1 MSNVLKS
8 KVLLGAMIVLAAVVG
23 AMFIATTANAY
34 THSVTLKMGS
44 TGSQVMELQ
53 KALNAAGFAV
63 SSSGAGAPGMESTYF
78 GAKTHG
84 AVVAYQTAKGLG
96 KDGIVGPMTGAS
108 LASVVD
114 NDNDNDNDNNNDSD
128 LQGGAGSVES
138 YTLLSGLSNEEVGED
153 EEDVQVAGLE
163 IEADDGSDLEVTAV
177 KLVFNEGTAGSD
189 FEDYASEVSVWFDGE
204 EVARVDGDEFN
215 DDNNW
220 TKTVSI
226 DSGAVVDAG
235 ETAELVVAVSGV
247 SNLDSGDAGDTWDV
261 DFRSVRFVDAQN
273 ASTTED
279 PGVAVRT
286 FSFESFASATDVE
299 LKIATGDEDIWEAHV
314 INVDASDDT
323 DNVAIHSFTIEAEG
337 DSDLLID
344 SLPVTVTSTEATGDD
359 PADLVSAYYLYADG
373 EEIGSETSVDAGAD
387 SSEVVVFDDLDY
399 TIEAGDE
406 IEFEVR
412 ADFNSIADSLDAG
425 DLIAVAFGETET
437 DLATFDVEDES
448 GEDLVDADKTGTAT
462 GESHEVRD
470 IGIMVELVGTPTATK
485 SHSGDPATVGDS
497 DEGTFVI
504 TFKVTAFDGDAYID
518 LTAPDAS
525 GGATESD
532 LDVTGTGTVLATIS
546 SPTGATQGTDG
557 FLVDEGESENFSITT
572 NIVATADGFFRVN
585 LGSIL
590 YALTDVDGDI
600 VYTFNL
606 DDYKTPDLYL
616 NDN

>member
-53 KALNAAGFAV
+53 KALNASSCKVA
-63 SSSGAGAPGMESTYF
+63 SSGVGSSGMESTYF
-78 GAKTHG
+78 GGLTKA
-84 AVVAYQTAKGLG
+84 AVMCYQSANGLTA
-96 KDGIVGPMTGAS
+96 DGVVGPMSGAK
-108 LASVVD
+108 LAMVVD
-114 NDNDNDNDNNNDSD
+114 NDNDNDNDNNDDSD

-138 YTLLSGLSNEEVGED
+138 YTLLSGYSNEEVGED

-163 IEADDGSDLEVTAV
+163 IEADDGSDLEFTAV
-177 KLVFNEGTAGSD
+177 KLVFDEGSAASD
-189 FEDYASEVSVWFDGE
+189 FEDYATEVSVWFDGE

-215 DDNNW
+215 DNNNW
-220 TKTVSI
+220 TKTVSL
-226 DSGAVVDAG
+226 DNGAVVSAG
-235 ETAELVVAVSGV
+235 ETAELVVAVSGI
-247 SNLDSGDAGDTWDV
+247 SNLDSNDATDTWNV

-279 PGVAVRT
+279 PGVAVET

-299 LKIATGDEDIWEAHV
+299 LKVATGDEDIWEAHV

-323 DNVAIHSFTIEAEG
+323 DNVAIHSFTLEAEG

-373 EEIGSETSVDAGAD
+373 EEIGSETAVDAGAN
-387 SSEVVVFDDLDY
+387 STEVVVFDDLDF

-437 DLATFDVEDES
+437 DLSTFDVEDEA

-470 IGIMVELVGTPTATK
+470 IGIMVDLVSATATI
-485 SHSGDPATVGDS
+485 SSTS
-497 DEGTFVI
+497 DGTAGVSDAGTFTI
-504 TFKVTAFDGDAYID
+504 TFNVTAFDGDAYID
-518 LTAPDAS
+518 LSAPLAAGGS
-525 GGATESD
+525 GETDLAVSGA
-532 LDVTGTGTVLATIS
+532 GTVVATIDC
-546 SPTGATQGTDG
+546 AACTQGTDG
-557 FLVDEGESENFSITT
+557 FLVDEGETEKVVVTT
-572 NIVATADGFFRVN
+572 NITATTSGFFAVEVDD
-585 LGSIL
+585 IV
-590 YALTDVDGDI
+590 YALTDIDGNLSYD
-600 VYTFNL
+600 FNL
-606 DDYKTPDLYL
+606 DDFATDQIFLR
-616 NDN
+616 DF